1 MNEPAM
7 SLNLLLEHFGVG
19 VGALSGVLAARGMRI
34 DLFGVLVLALVTAF
48 GGGSLRD
55 VLAGDA
61 PPVWMREP
69 GLLYNA
75 AGTALAAFVLCRR
88 WHPPAMLM
96 ELADALALAFFTII
110 GARKGAALGFA
121 APVCVTLGII
131 TGVAGGI
138 LRDVLTRR
146 LPLVFQP
153 DIYLY
158 ATASFSGAVAYLLL
172 RRHFSPDTAAW
183 SGVAV
188 TLLLRLGAL
197 RYKLRLPVFQSRDI
211 S

>member
-1 MNEPAM
+1 M
-7 SLNLLLEHFGVG
+7 SLNLMLEHFGVS

-34 DLFGVLVLALVTAF
+34 DLFGILVLAFVTAF

-55 VLAGDA
+55 LLAGDA
-61 PPVWMREP
+61 PPVWMRET
-69 GLLYNA
+69 GLLYTA
-75 AGTALAAFVLCRR
+75 TGTALAAFFLCRR
-88 WHPPAMLM
+88 WHPPAMLL

-110 GARKGAALGFA
+110 GTRKGAALGFD
-121 APVCVTLGII
+121 APVCITLGII

-146 LPLVFQP
+146 LPLVFQQH
-153 DIYLY
+153 IYLY
-158 ATASFSGAVAYLLL
+158 ATASFCGAAAYLLL
-172 RRHFSPDTAAW
+172 REPFPPEVAAW

-197 RYKLRLPVFQSRDI
+197 RYKLRLPVFHSRDI

>member
-1 MNEPAM
+1 M
-7 SLNLLLEHFGVG
+7 SLNLLMEHFGAS
-19 VGALSGVLAARGMRI
+19 VGALSGVLAARGMKL

-55 VLAGDA
+55 LLANDA

-69 GLLYNA
+69 ALLQTA
-75 AGTALAAFVLCRR
+75 AITALVAFVLCRR
-88 WHPPAMLM
+88 WQPPGMLM
-96 ELADALALAFFTII
+96 ELADAIALAFFTIV
-110 GARKGAALGFA
+110 GTRKGVTLGFA
-121 APVCVTLGII
+121 EPVCAMLGVI

-146 LPLVFQP
+146 VPLVFQP

-158 ATASFSGAVAYLLL
+158 ATASFCGALAFLILRDHVAVEV
-172 RRHFSPDTAAW
+172 AAW

-188 TLLLRLGAL
+188 ALLLRLGAL
-197 RYKLRLPVFQSRDI
+197 RFKLRLPVFHPRDI

>member
-1 MNEPAM
+1 M
-7 SLNLLLEHFGVG
+7 SLNLLLEHFGAS

-69 GLLYNA
+69 GLLYTA
-75 AGTALAAFVLCRR
+75 SGTALAAFVMCRR
-88 WHPPAMLM
+88 WHPPAALL
-96 ELADALALAFFTII
+96 EVADALALAFFTIV
-110 GARKGAALGFA
+110 GTRKGVALGFA
-121 APVCVTLGII
+121 EPVCVTLGVI

-172 RRHFSPDTAAW
+172 LGHLSAEAAAW
-183 SGVAV
+183 SGVGV

-197 RYKLRLPVFQSRDI
+197 RFKLRLPVFQPRDI

>member
-1 MNEPAM
+1 M
-7 SLNLLLEHFGVG
+7 SLNLLLEHFGVS
-19 VGALSGVLAARGMRI
+19 VGAISGVLAARGMRL

-61 PPVWMREP
+61 PPIWMREP
-69 GLLYNA
+69 SLLHTA
-75 AGTALAAFVLCRR
+75 AGTALATFVLCRR
-88 WHPPAMLM
+88 WQPPGLWL
-96 ELADALALAFFTII
+96 EVADALALAFFTLV
-110 GARKGAALGFA
+110 GTRKGVALGFA
-121 APVCVTLGII
+121 APVCITLGVI

-146 LPLVFQP
+146 VPLVFQP

-158 ATASFSGAVAYLLL
+158 ATASFSGALAYLLL
-172 RRHFSPDTAAW
+172 RDHLPPEAAAW

-188 TLLLRLGAL
+188 ALLLRLGAL
-197 RYKLRLPVFQSRDI
+197 RFKLRLPVFHPRDI